1 MANYKFACT
10 TCSQRIAYDENAF
23 GRKIRCPNCK
33 SIITIPVPEGAA
45 PAGAAPAP
53 APTSAAPAPPPPPPG
68 VKPAGPVA
76 ARPIPG
82 KPAAAAAARAG
93 EGESKSQLV
102 IMIVIVLLMVGG
114 GVAAILMGKGAGKD
128 AVPELAAE
136 DGEMLEEGAMPEGDE
151 PEMSEEMAEAMPAA
165 AAFGEMK
172 PEAAGEEASGEAVA
186 WAPKDAQFFLSLR
199 PAQLL
204 ESPLIEGLL
213 AEQPQ
218 AMQQLAAVEQMAG
231 FKISDIDS
239 MLVAVSGL
247 DELVDE
253 NLAGIKPGS
262 PQAQMALLQAGQK
275 MNDKQ
280 VVILKFG
287 KPVDFGANP
296 MLSAHP
302 EAEFNGATY
311 RKVQMQPGAPAV
323 AVYSP
328 DSRTLIIGAEK
339 RVQDAIAGGG
349 KGAAASSEFA
359 QLGEDHHLALVFSP
373 SDGMLDKMREA
384 GTPDEMK
391 GDPTAE
397 LLAKHVSGG
406 SLALTSESK
415 GIAIQAVMSGDDA
428 EAASSIVAA
437 LKERLAGVPKQLE
450 MMESAIPANLR
461 GAAKDLAA
469 SLSAEAAGT
478 AVKFSAG
485 IPNELLSQ
493 EGMNALMGFAM
504 AQAMQAG
511 AAQSATAPPA
521 ATPAATPEAPP
532 TMKKEEPEAP
542 KEVAMADPPESPE
555 AGPTPKIAAKEG
567 EAEAAP
573 EPAEPPAEPLP
584 EKPSRMLTAWTMNIP
599 NAGIPDEP
607 VTGTI
612 NNIEFKLDSA
622 VIENGVL
629 ILRKG
634 SSKHPVLVVE
644 VHNIQQPGEALDGKK
659 FELPN
664 VSGFN
669 TPKVVMKWE
678 DAAKLRMPMRL
689 FDNSFA
695 IKLEFGRMV
704 DGKIHGKLFIAVPD
718 GRKSFVTGAFDAEVF

>member
-53 APTSAAPAPPPPPPG
+53 AAPAPPPPHPG

-93 EGESKSQLV
+93 DGDSKSQLV
-102 IMIVIVLLMVGG
+102 IMVVIVLLMIGG
-114 GVAAILMGKGAGKD
+114 GVAALLMGRGAGKD
-128 AVPELAAE
+128 AASELAAAE
-136 DGEMLEEGAMPEGDE
+136 DGEILEEGEMSDGEE
-151 PEMSEEMAEAMPAA
+151 PEMSEDMAEAMAAATAFDEMKPAA
-165 AAFGEMK
+165 AGE
-172 PEAAGEEASGEAVA
+172 PASGGALA
-186 WAPKDAQFFLSLR
+186 WAPKDSQFFISLR
-199 PAQLL
+199 PSQLM
-204 ESPLIEGLL
+204 ESPLIKGLL
-213 AEQPQ
+213 AKQPQ
-218 AMQQLAAVEQMAG
+218 ATQQLAAVEQMAG

-239 MLVAVSGL
+239 LLVAISGL
-247 DELVDE
+247 DELIGD
-253 NLAGIKPGS
+253 NLSGIKPGS
-262 PQAQMALLQAGQK
+262 PQAQMALMQAGQK

-280 VVILKFG
+280 VVILKFS

-302 EAEFNGATY
+302 EAEFEGATY
-311 RKVQMQPGAPAV
+311 RKVQMQPGAPTV

-328 DSRTLIIGAEK
+328 DAQTLIIGAEK
-339 RVQDAIAGGG
+339 LVQDSIAGGG
-349 KGAAASSEFA
+349 KGGAASAGFA
-359 QLGEDHHLALVFSP
+359 QLREDHDLALVFSP
-373 SDGMLDKMREA
+373 SAGILDKMREA

-406 SLALTSESK
+406 SLALTSERR
-415 GIAIQAVMSGDDA
+415 GVALQAVVGSDDA
-428 EAASSIVAA
+428 EAAGSIAAA
-437 LKERLAGVPKQLE
+437 LKERLAGIPKQLE
-450 MMESAIPANLR
+450 MMKSAIPANLR
-461 GAAKDLAA
+461 DAAEEMAV
-469 SLSAEAAGT
+469 SISAEAVGM
-478 AVKFSAG
+478 AVEFNAS
-485 IPNELLSQ
+485 IPNDLLSQ

-511 AAQSATAPPA
+511 SAPA
-521 ATPAATPEAPP
+521 ATVSVSEAPAA
-532 TMKKEEPEAP
+532 MKKEEPEAP
-542 KEVAMADPPESPE
+542 KTAAMAEPAAPVEVKPASEEGAP
-555 AGPTPKIAAKEG
+555 APVIAAKEG
-567 EAEAAP
+567 GAEAAP
-573 EPAEPPAEPLP
+573 AEEPAEPMPA
-584 EKPSRMLTAWTMNIP
+584 KPARMLTAWTMNIP

-607 VTGTI
+607 VTGTV

-634 SSKHPVLVVE
+634 SAKHPVLVVE

-695 IKLEFGRMV
+695 IKLEFGRMEE
-704 DGKIHGKLFIAVPD
+704 GKIHGRVFISVPD